1 MNNRIEEENTR
12 WFDND
17 DWIEDDI
24 NWMIME
30 IRRGSDK
37 EVNGSNNN
45 SISSSFSVNSSTCWL
60 IDE

>member
-24 NWMIME
+24 SWMIME

>member
-12 WFDND
+12 WFDKD

>member
-37 EVNGSNNN
+37 ELNGSNNN
-45 SISSSFSVNSSTCWL
+45 TISSSFSVNSSTCWL

>member
-37 EVNGSNNN
+37 ELNGS
-45 SISSSFSVNSSTCWL
+45 T
-60 IDE
+60 

>member
-37 EVNGSNNN
+37 ELNGSNNN